1 MFLKKIH
8 RIIFFLFFF
17 TLQVNIFAQ
26 QITLSEKK
34 FHETF
39 DNIYSEKIAGDSLS
53 TSFLIIIKKEVK
65 LHKHLEHSEHVYVL
79 EGEGDMQLG
88 NEWFKIK
95 KGDLIFIPKNTAH
108 KVVTTSEIPLK
119 VISIQSP
126 QFDGTDRILLE

>member
-1 MFLKKIH
+1 V
-8 RIIFFLFFF
+8 FFY

-26 QITLSEKK
+26 QIPLSGKK
-34 FHETF
+34 IHETF

-88 NEWFKIK
+88 NEWLKIK
-95 KGDLIFIPKNTAH
+95 SGDLIFIPKNTAH
-108 KVVTTSEIPLK
+108 KVVTTSKIPLK